1 MHKHSLQPNDYTRWY
16 STTTTYQGTCFDLS
30 SITYGQS
37 KDLLIPLSGENSSHC
52 EFTVTYDT
60 VQEKKKSIKFT
71 LKNSS
76 QQTDIDLIN
85 RHKFRLE
92 FVHCVRTA
100 FEKLR
105 ENNTNAQRQEVMNQ
119 MKVLEENMNKYAN
132 GNDEYVRDLLA
143 DLTGQVQQ
151 AIEKD
156 DWFRKWGIHFLPSLT
171 RKLHQINIRS

>member
-1 MHKHSLQPNDYTRWY
+1 
-16 STTTTYQGTCFDLS
+16 LS

-37 KDLLIPLSGENSSHC
+37 KDLLIPLSGENSNHC

-76 QQTDIDLIN
+76 QQTDLGLIN

-92 FVHCVRTA
+92 FVHYVRTA

-105 ENNTNAQRQEVMNQ
+105 EKYTNERRQEVMDQ
-119 MKVLEENMNKYAN
+119 IKVLEENMNKYAD
-132 GNDEYVRDLLA
+132 GNDEYVKDLLA
-143 DLTGQVQQ
+143 DLTGQVQE
-151 AIEKD
+151 AIGKE
-156 DWFRKWGIHFLPSLT
+156 DWFKKWGIHFLPSLT
-171 RKLHQINIRS
+171 RKLHQINI